1 MNVDQFVVF
10 KTIVQAKSFTKAA
23 KILNFTQPAI
33 SSQIRNLERIL
44 DATLFERGNG
54 GVTLTE
60 AGKKFYEYGEKIS
73 ALYEEMQIAINEVS
87 QENKRL
93 LDSK

>member
-1 MNVDQFVVF
+1 MNIEQFAVF

-33 SSQIRNLERIL
+33 SSQIKNLENNF
-44 DATLFERGNG
+44 DVALFKRGNN

-60 AGKKFYEYGEKIS
+60 AGIKFYEYGERIY
-73 ALYEEMQIAINEVS
+73 ALYGEMQQAID
-87 QENKRL
+87 KTAR
-93 LDSK
+93 